1 MDNGLARLHAV
12 TSNHAGTVGTG
23 MSTKQQQAL
32 FSAVRLLLRPLV
44 RILIRNG
51 VAHGAFAEL
60 TKKVFVDVAFDEFSP
75 DGKKQTV
82 SRVSA
87 QTGLTRKEVKRL
99 HELQQIDDT
108 SSQARY
114 NRAVRVI
121 SGWMNDASYLDGTGK
136 PSELPISGEHSS
148 FEALV
153 RQYSGDIPTRAML
166 SMLVDAGSVQQVNGN
181 VRLIR
186 HAYVA
191 ASDPVEKLEILGSDV
206 FELISTIDH
215 NMTADPD
222 DLQFQRKVSYDNID
236 PDALPKLRKMSARK
250 AQALLE
256 QLNRQYADH
265 ELENSSNQ
273 GKTISLG
280 IYYYEQ
286 DSSGESTP

>member
-1 MDNGLARLHAV
+1 
-12 TSNHAGTVGTG
+12 
-23 MSTKQQQAL
+23 MSTKQQHAL

-99 HELQQIDDT
+99 HELQQTDDS

-121 SGWMNDASYLDGTGK
+121 SGWMNDASFLDGTGK
-136 PSELPISGEHSS
+136 PAELPISGEHPS
-148 FEALV
+148 FEELV

-166 SMLVDAGSVQQVNGN
+166 SMLVDGGSVKQINGR

-191 ASDPVEKLEILGSDV
+191 GSDPVEKLDILGSDV
-206 FELISTIDH
+206 FELIATIDH
-215 NMTADPD
+215 NMTADPG
-222 DLQFQRKVSYDNID
+222 DLRFQRKVSYDNID
-236 PDALPKLRKMSARK
+236 PDALGKLRKMSARK

-256 QLNRQYADH
+256 QLNRQYA
-265 ELENSSNQ
+265 ENEQGDGGGQ

-280 IYYYEQ
+280 IYYHEQ
-286 DSSGESTP
+286 DSSGEPKP

>member
-1 MDNGLARLHAV
+1 
-12 TSNHAGTVGTG
+12 
-23 MSTKQQQAL
+23 MSAKQQQAL
-32 FSAVRLLLRPLV
+32 FTAVRLLLRPLV

-51 VAHGAFAEL
+51 VAHGAFVEL
-60 TKKVFVDVAFDEFSP
+60 TRKVFVDVAFAEFAP
-75 DGKKQTV
+75 QDKKQTV

-99 HELQQIDDT
+99 HELQQTDDS

-121 SGWMNDASYLDGTGK
+121 SGWMNDARFLDSAGK
-136 PSELPISGEHSS
+136 PADLPMRGETPSFDEL
-148 FEALV
+148 V
-153 RQYSGDIPTRAML
+153 KQYSGDIPTRAML
-166 SMLVDAGSVQQVNGN
+166 SMLLDAGSVQQVNGN

-186 HAYVA
+186 HAYLTG
-191 ASDPVEKLEILGSDV
+191 SDPVEKLNILGSDV

-215 NMTADPD
+215 NMTADPA

-236 PDALPKLRKMSARK
+236 PDALSKLRKMSAKK
-250 AQALLE
+250 AQTLLE
-256 QLNRQYADH
+256 QLNKQYADH
-265 ELENSSNQ
+265 ELEDSSEQ

-286 DSSGESTP
+286 DASEESET